1 MKFKR
6 LWSSVFVI
14 LAIELDWHFLAK
26 LDLFQNFILF
36 YITFIEKYM
45 AKSTYEDQTVIIHMW
60 LANQNLEPFFV
71 FAVLLAVLKFIN
83 IPSLTIIKKESL
95 ALHP

>member
-26 LDLFQNFILF
+26 LDLFQNFIFL
-36 YITFIEKYM
+36 YISFIEKYM
-45 AKSTYEDQTVIIHMW
+45 AKSTYKDQTVIIHMW
-60 LANQNLEPFFV
+60 
-71 FAVLLAVLKFIN
+71 
-83 IPSLTIIKKESL
+83 
-95 ALHP
+95 

>member
-1 MKFKR
+1 
-6 LWSSVFVI
+6 
-14 LAIELDWHFLAK
+14 
-26 LDLFQNFILF
+26 
-36 YITFIEKYM
+36 M